1 MLLIGQPGWLSGLA
15 PAFSPGSDPG
25 DPGSSPTSGSLHGA
39 CFSLCLCLCL
49 SWINKFLKILKNK
62 IKFLLLLYISN
73 YENYCCSFPI
83 PTLLILIFGW
93 LQFPIHCHPVYWLPV
108 FLGFQYVYR
117 WSFQH
122 LHFWHLESSPLMF
135 LFFTLQKQLTTI
147 LSLQISAYLSSQFQA
162 FPSLILAN

>member
-1 MLLIGQPGWLSGLA
+1 MKPASPSACVSASLSL
-15 PAFSPGSDPG
+15 
-25 DPGSSPTSGSLHGA
+25 
-39 CFSLCLCLCL
+39 SLCVCVCL
-49 SWINKFLKILKNK
+49 SWLNKFLKILKNK

-73 YENYCCSFPI
+73 YENYWCSFPI

-135 LFFTLQKQLTTI
+135 LFFTLQKQLTTD
-147 LSLQISAYLSSQFQA
+147 LVLRDFCISFISISGISFSDPCQLA
-162 FPSLILAN
+162 FEVTSFKI